1 MNLLTHRRLA
11 TCLATIFSLTS
22 LLSIS
27 NQQANAA
34 TTDVYLAGAAYVGQG
49 QVITNVA
56 MVVREGRIVT
66 IGPRSE
72 VTLPSGATIHDLGS
86 VTLAPGL
93 VIAETNL
100 ADRGVDEDEA
110 LTPFIRA
117 IDGFDFFGDY
127 DSLLATGITTVQV
140 SPGRARLMPGQ
151 GAVVKL
157 GGEDPQQQSLNASES
172 LRILLTEEAFNPPR
186 IYKPPVGAVSVDRPL
201 EPTQPQLAN
210 NLGDAVIGLRAL
222 MIARAAEDA
231 QSDLVLGTLN
241 EVLNAGKQL
250 RITARSAG
258 ELAAAHRIAEEFQ
271 VPYLLV
277 GADEVVSASQS
288 IPWSGDLLRGV
299 VLAGKSGAASLTNQ
313 PVPKPNETPISEPW
327 ERAAALIKA
336 GAKDKLAITVPN
348 SELTDI
354 WYLAGNFLAAGLEP
368 HEVLSMLTA
377 IPARLLSV
385 DSRVGSLAEGKDA
398 DFLVLSGKPFAPSTR
413 VLETY
418 IDGKQVYQRPQ
429 SAKSKVIRAATIHGA
444 DGKTMDGEIVVQD
457 KVIRGVGSSVSFPSD
472 AEISEFPGAVVV
484 PGFIDMATRVG
495 TGTDLNDRV
504 GLNDRLGR
512 LLVSDDDQV
521 AMARQG
527 GVTTGLLSSSGLP
540 SPVVAFKLGNIPRVL
555 QDPVAIRYSI
565 SGNLTSEEA
574 KLKATLAAGQKYAET
589 WVTYDQAYAAY
600 QKQLAE
606 YEQAK
611 AKYDAAIEEQKKKA
625 EAEKQKAEAEANAKP
640 ATGAPSGD
648 APKPDAPKPDA
659 PKPDAP
665 KPDAPKPD
673 APKPD
678 APKPDAPKPD
688 AAKPDDS
695 KPDAA
700 KSDESK
706 PAEALVEPKKPE
718 EPKKPNVTDALEPYR
733 LLFAKKIVAIV
744 EVGDG
749 LAVDLAVKLFVD
761 EFKLRTILAASGT
774 AYRQASALS
783 DKQVSVVLSPPL
795 DTVDDGQPVSVA
807 QQFLAAGVPVTIES
821 RAGTGAVNLTSAI
834 GFSVYRGL
842 GGRDALAGLTS
853 VPAAQLS
860 LASVGSIKE
869 GNDADFVV
877 LSGEPFHAG
886 TRVLAVMIDGD
897 WVYKADDKEGAQ

>member
-1 MNLLTHRRLA
+1 MNLLTHRWLA
-11 TCLATIFSLTS
+11 TCLATVFLLTCSLG
-22 LLSIS
+22 IS
-27 NQQANAA
+27 NQQACAA
-34 TTDVYLAGAAYVGQG
+34 ITDVYLAGAAYVGQG
-49 QVITNVA
+49 QIITDVA
-56 MVVREGRIVT
+56 MVVREGRIVM

-72 VTLPSGATIHDLGS
+72 VTLPSGAKIHDLGA

-93 VIAETNL
+93 VVAETHL
-100 ADRGVDEDEA
+100 ADQGVDEDEA
-110 LTPFIRA
+110 LTPFIRS

-157 GGEDPQQQSLNASES
+157 AGKDPQQQTLNSSES

-201 EPTQPQLAN
+201 EPTQPQLAS

-222 MIARAAEDA
+222 MIARGSEDA

-241 EVLNAGKQL
+241 ELLSAGRQL
-250 RITARSAG
+250 RITARSVG
-258 ELAAAHRIAEEFQ
+258 QLTAAHRIAEEFQ
-271 VPYLLV
+271 LPYLLV

-288 IPWSGDLLRGV
+288 IPWSNELLRGI
-299 VLAGKSGAASLTNQ
+299 VLAGKTGAASLANP
-313 PVPKPNETPISEPW
+313 PVPKPNETPASEPW

-336 GAKDKLAITVPN
+336 GAKDKLAITVAN
-348 SELTDI
+348 GDLTDI

-368 HEVLSMLTA
+368 HEVLAMLTA
-377 IPARLLSV
+377 TPARLLAV

-418 IDGKQVYQRPQ
+418 IDGEQVYQRPQ
-429 SAKSKVIRAATIHGA
+429 SAKSKVIRAATIHGST
-444 DGKTMDGEIVVQD
+444 GRTVDGEIVVQD
-457 KVIRGVGSSVSFPSD
+457 RVIRGVGSSVSFPSD
-472 AEISEFPGAVVV
+472 AEISEFPGAVIV

-495 TGTDLNDRV
+495 TGAD
-504 GLNDRLGR
+504 LNDRLGLNDR
-512 LLVSDDDQV
+512 IGKLLVSDDDQV

-574 KLKATLAAGQKYAET
+574 KLKAMLGAGQKYAET
-589 WVTYDQAYAAY
+589 WVAYDQAFAVY

-640 ATGAPSGD
+640 ATGAPGSEGATGSTPKPD
-648 APKPDAPKPDA
+648 APNPDAPKPDT
-659 PKPDAP
+659 
-665 KPDAPKPD
+665 
-673 APKPD
+673 
-678 APKPDAPKPD
+678 PKPD
-688 AAKPDDS
+688 AAKASEPA
-695 KPDAA
+695 PDAA
-700 KSDESK
+700 KPDGAKPDATK
-706 PAEALVEPKKPE
+706 PAAAPEAPVEPKKPE

-744 EVGDG
+744 EVGDA
-749 LAVDLAVKLFVD
+749 LAVDLAVKMFVD
-761 EFKLRTILAASGT
+761 EYKLRTILAASGT

-795 DTVDDGQPVSVA
+795 DTREEGQPVSIA

-821 RAGTGAVNLTSAI
+821 RAGTGAANLSTAI

-842 GGRDALAGLTS
+842 GSRDALAGITS